1 MSLLALVVITVI
13 KAVIII
19 LALLTGFA
27 YLTYIERKV
36 QAAVQ
41 VRIGPDRAGP
51 WGILQPIADAI
62 KMITKEDIIPA
73 RADKV
78 LFILAPVISLTMA
91 LSAFGAIP
99 IGPPIKLFG
108 YEIELAIAD
117 LNVALLYTMAVLSLG
132 IYGVVL
138 AGWSS
143 GNKYSFLGGLRSSA
157 QMISYELALGMSVI
171 GVVLLSGTLNLNDII
186 AAQARLRLPFAVLQ
200 PVGFLIFLVCMFAE
214 TNRAPFDLPEAET
227 ELVAGYHTEY
237 SSIKYALLY
246 MAEYINM
253 VTVSG
258 LAVTLFWGGWQGP
271 LLPGVVWFFIKLAF
285 FIWLFMW
292 VRATLPRFR
301 YDQLM
306 KFGWKVLLPLGIVN
320 VLVTAFI
327 VAVWPG

>member
-1 MSLLALVVITVI
+1 MSLLALVIITAI

-36 QAAVQ
+36 QAAIQ

-62 KMITKEDIIPA
+62 KMITKEDIIPT

-78 LFILAPVISLTMA
+78 LFILAPVISLSMA
-91 LSAFGAIP
+91 LSAFAAIP
-99 IGPPIKLFG
+99 IGPPIELFG
-108 YEIELAIAD
+108 YKIDLAVAD
-117 LNVALLYTMAVLSLG
+117 VNVALLYTMAILSLG

-171 GVVLLSGTLNLNDII
+171 GVVLLSGTLSLTEIVG
-186 AAQARLRLPFAVLQ
+186 AQSPLPFALLQ
-200 PVGFLIFLVCMFAE
+200 PVGFLIFFVCMFAE

-253 VTVSG
+253 VTVSA
-258 LAVTLFWGGWQGP
+258 LAVTLFWGGWKGP
-271 LLPGVVWFFIKLAF
+271 ILPGVVWFFIKLAV
-285 FIWLFMW
+285 FIWMFMW

-320 VLVTAFI
+320 VLATALV
-327 VAVWPG
+327 VAVWPW